1 VFAPAGTSPRLIE
14 RLNREITEISASPEL
29 KTLFDPD
36 GMLPLAMTP
45 AAFSG
50 RMQQELAQWKQ
61 IVAERKIVAE

>member
-1 VFAPAGTSPRLIE
+1 M
-14 RLNREITEISASPEL
+14 
-29 KTLFDPD
+29 FDPD

-61 IVAERKIVAE
+61 IVADRKIVAE